1 MSLYISVYAGSDTQN
16 VIKAL
21 SQGIPID
28 LSEVTRM
35 TLELDGKIFDSDI
48 HTEAFDWQSPTNEGE
63 IWLKLGPYI
72 SVLGIFKN
80 CQPLPARLTIYDVLN
95 TNGVVV
101 DEGCNSPSAYISVC

>member
-35 TLELDGKIFDSDI
+35 TLE
-48 HTEAFDWQSPTNEGE
+48 
-63 IWLKLGPYI
+63 
-72 SVLGIFKN
+72 
-80 CQPLPARLTIYDVLN
+80 
-95 TNGVVV
+95 
-101 DEGCNSPSAYISVC
+101 